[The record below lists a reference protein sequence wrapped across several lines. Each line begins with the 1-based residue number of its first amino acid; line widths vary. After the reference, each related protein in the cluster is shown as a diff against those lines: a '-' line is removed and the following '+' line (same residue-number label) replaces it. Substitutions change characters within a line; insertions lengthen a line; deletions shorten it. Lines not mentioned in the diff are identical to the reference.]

1 LQVLEAADIP
11 VMPMNTPEDL
21 FDCPHLREVEMFPE
35 VDHPSEGRVR
45 HLKVPVTF
53 SKTPGGYYRHAEQ
66 LGQSTETVLAE
77 VGFSADDVAALRAA
91 GATDGPKD

>member
-1 LQVLEAADIP
+1 
-11 VMPMNTPEDL
+11 
-21 FDCPHLREVEMFPE
+21 MFPE